1 MKKVLRIL
9 LPILL
14 VMVIIAGSVW
24 YLFVYDRAFTRDVLL
39 GCARFCESQ
48 GYHGVSTWFY
58 DRAYN
63 HAADNDAVAIELA
76 EQYTR
81 DGNYTKAEYTLS
93 KAIADGGS
101 IDVYIALCR
110 TYVAQDKLLDAVT
123 MLNSVTNAEVKAQL
137 ETLRPR
143 APQSQTTPGLY
154 NDYISIA
161 LDADTN
167 TVYAANDGEYPSVKR
182 DLYSGPITLTD
193 GENAIYAVA
202 VADNG
207 LVSPLAILNY
217 TVGGVIKEMEF
228 ADSAVEEE
236 IRALIGAE
244 SGRTLYTN
252 DLWSIK
258 EFTLPADADSYDDL
272 QYLSFLKTLV
282 IKNGP
287 YADMSCIGKLEN
299 LTELKITDTSVSREV
314 FESIASLP
322 LLEKLTLSNC
332 SLSSISAIETAS
344 QLTYLDVSNNAI
356 SNLESL
362 AGLTKLT
369 EAYLQ
374 DNAIGDL
381 SALSSA
387 TMLEKLD
394 VSGNTLT
401 SLAPLSGVTTLTWLK
416 ADSNGIAEL
425 GDLNNLSNL
434 TYLSLAGNKLTS
446 VTEIAACTELTELN
460 LSTNTLTDIS
470 ALASLEKLM
479 YLDFSYNS
487 VENIPAFPTTCALVT
502 IDGTKNLITT
512 LEPLDG
518 LENLNNVN
526 MDYNEC
532 ITSVDCLLRCHK
544 LVQVNV
550 FGTKVKTATTLT
562 AEDIIVNYNPVS

>member
-9 LPILL
+9 LPIILII
-14 VMVIIAGSVW
+14 VIITGSVW

-58 DRAYN
+58 NRAYN

-76 EQYTR
+76 EQYSR

-110 TYVAQDKLLDAVT
+110 TYIAQDKLLDAVT
-123 MLNSVTNAEVKAQL
+123 MLNSVTNAEVKTQL
-137 ETLRPR
+137 ETMRPR
-143 APQSQTTPGLY
+143 APQSQTAPGLY
-154 NDYISIA
+154 NEYISIS
-161 LDADTN
+161 LDSDAN
-167 TVYAANDGEYPSVKR
+167 TVYAANDGEYPSVDR
-182 DLYSGPITLTD
+182 DLYADPITLTD
-193 GENAIYAVA
+193 GENVIYAVA

-207 LVSPLAILNY
+207 LVSPLTILNY
-217 TVGGVIKEMEF
+217 TVGGVVKEMEF
-228 ADSAVEEE
+228 VDSAVEDA

-244 SGRTLYTN
+244 DGRILYTN

-258 EFTLPADADSYDDL
+258 EFTLPAGADSYDDL
-272 QYLSFLKTLV
+272 QHLSFLKTL
-282 IKNGP
+282 IIENGP
-287 YADMSCIGKLEN
+287 YADMGCIGALAN
-299 LTELKITDTSVSREV
+299 LTELKITDTSVSRTV
-314 FESIASLP
+314 FEGIAALP

-332 SLSSISAIETAS
+332 SLSSISSLENAQKLS
-344 QLTYLDVSNNAI
+344 YLDISNNAI
-356 SNLESL
+356 SNLEPL
-362 AGLTKLT
+362 AGLGKLT
-369 EAYLQ
+369 EVYLQ

-381 SALSSA
+381 TPLSSA
-387 TMLEKLD
+387 TVLEKLD

-401 SLAPLSGVTTLTWLK
+401 SLSPLSDVATLTWLK
-416 ADSNGIAEL
+416 ADSNGISDL
-425 GDLNNLSNL
+425 GAINNLSAL
-434 TYLSLAGNKLTS
+434 TYLSLASNKITN

-470 ALASLEKLM
+470 ALAALEKLM
-479 YLDFSYNS
+479 YLDFSHNS

-502 IDGTKNLITT
+502 IDGTKNLITS

-526 MDYNEC
+526 MDYNEG

-550 FGTKVKTATTLT
+550 FGTKVKTATALT